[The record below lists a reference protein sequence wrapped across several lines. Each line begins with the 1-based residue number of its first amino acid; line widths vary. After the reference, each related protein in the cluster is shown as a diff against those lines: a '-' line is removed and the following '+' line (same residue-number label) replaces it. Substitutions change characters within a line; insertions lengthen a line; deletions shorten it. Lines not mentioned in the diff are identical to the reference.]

1 MKTQK
6 RISDLLRLYVLSAVI
21 MVGFLPALAQ
31 TEPAVAF
38 EEYKGVITDAKSGKA
53 LEFATIS
60 VSNSNISTVS
70 NIEGFFILKVPT
82 NLSGERVTISY
93 LGYENVEIPLSDFG
107 SGERKIKMNESFE
120 KLPDV
125 NLVDV
130 NAQGVVRRLLENR
143 RLNLNRD
150 ALIVK
155 AFYRESIKKR
165 RTYASLSEAVIDIY
179 KQEGNQFQRDYVKLD
194 RARKSTDY
202 RKIDTLVIK
211 LQGGPY
217 NNLGMDM
224 MRNQDLFFSEEM
236 FDIYQFSFD
245 KVISIDA
252 HNVYVIDFIQRTN
265 IIEPFYQGKLYI
277 DTKNYALVKAVFRIN
292 DENLVK
298 AKKFFVKKK
307 PVNADVIP
315 IDSHYVV
322 DYRNNDG
329 KWYYSYGR
337 IDLSF
342 KVKWDKKLFNS
353 IYHIGIEMAVT
364 DWVDND
370 QNLSIRGKERLR
382 RNVILT
388 DKARGFSDPSFWG
401 EHNVIEPDKSI
412 HNAIKKIQ
420 RSNKREQS

>member
-1 MKTQK
+1 MKTQE
-6 RISDLLRLYVLSAVI
+6 RMSNLLRMYVLSLVI
-21 MVGFLPALAQ
+21 MVANIPGWAQ
-31 TEPAVAF
+31 TEPSVEF
-38 EEYKGVITDAKSGKA
+38 GEYKGVITDAKSGKA

-70 NIEGFFILKVPT
+70 NIEGVFILKVPR
-82 NLSGERVTISY
+82 NLSSEKVTISY

-107 SGERKIKMNESFE
+107 SGNRRIEMNESFE

-130 NAQGVVRRLLENR
+130 NAEGVVRRLLENR
-143 RLNLNRD
+143 RSNLNRD

-165 RTYASLSEAVIDIY
+165 RTYASLSEAVVDIY
-179 KQEGNQFQRDYVKLD
+179 KQEGNQFNRDYVKLD

-224 MRNQDLFFSEEM
+224 MRNQDLFFSDEM

-322 DYRNNDG
+322 DYRSNEG

-364 DWVDND
+364 DWVDNHD
-370 QNLSIRGKERLR
+370 NLSVKGKERLR

-388 DKARGFSDPSFWG
+388 DKARGFSDPTFWG